1 MTRLATRLA
10 AFAFAFAAF
19 SIPAAAKQKSIT
31 SLAPA
36 LPAVQETP
44 RPDDALGVTIHRL
57 PNGLTVYLSPNK
69 GEPRVSVRVVV
80 RAGSKNDPADST
92 GMAHYLEHMLFKGTQ
107 RLGTLDY
114 VKERPHLERIRA
126 LYEDLF
132 KTKGEAARAKIYKEI
147 DAANGLASAFAVPNE
162 FDRFYRSIGA
172 EGLNAYTSDEQTVYV
187 VSIPANRLEAWAKV
201 EAERFKSPV
210 FRLFQTE
217 IETVYE
223 EKNRSMDNAER
234 ILHDEIEN
242 RLYKNH
248 PYGQQPTLGS
258 IEHLKNPSLE
268 KMYAFYERWYA
279 PNNMAIALS
288 GDFDRAKTLELIKKN
303 FGAWTPHELPKLPRW
318 ELPRPK
324 GEEKYEVKYEA
335 ELKVELAWLT
345 VPNSHPDADA
355 LEVMDMIV
363 DNAAAGLFNLRL
375 NQAQKVKSSGSY
387 PSLRNDAGS
396 WHVWALPKKGQTPEE
411 AAALL
416 IEALDALKAGDFSE
430 DDVAAVITNFEMGE
444 KARLESNDSRVGVMA
459 GSFVAVEPWERTVG
473 RLDRIRK
480 ITKADVVR
488 AAKKYLG
495 PDRIVVYRRDAKPEV
510 PKIPKPAFTH
520 IAIDPS
526 RESAFMKEVLAIPAP
541 PLEPRWLVSG
551 RDYQITATS
560 GGRLYSAKNP
570 YNDLFSLSFL
580 YERGSRT
587 ERELCAA
594 ADLLDLSGAGP
605 WSADEFKKKLFA
617 LGTSLS
623 YSCGEQDTAIHLA
636 GLDRNL
642 WPSLELMAQRFDWPN
657 IEAGTLQKMIDVELG
672 AREDEKKNPGAVHYA
687 LGQLSS
693 RGRDSS
699 VLKRLTNAEL
709 KVLSEAHLK
718 SLMRDF
724 MLYPSR
730 VAYVGN
736 RAPREIVK
744 LLDSGRRP
752 RPVSAH
758 VPLKL
763 LRPAAPRVLFTHRD
777 MVQSSVGLFSAD
789 ETFDPEHV
797 VDYQF
802 YSEYMGG
809 DMSAVIFQEVRES
822 RALAYSASGGHTGV
836 ADKGDDTQLWGRLGC
851 QADKTPEA
859 VKLMISLF
867 QDFPG
872 SEKRFRET
880 AKSIEESYR
889 TSPVPFRSIP
899 ETVIGWEDQGLAGG
913 DPGPKRFERSR
924 TFSLPELQ
932 SFAAR
937 FKTKPLTIW
946 ILGHRDRIGMEQLK
960 TLGGF
965 EEKALDALF
974 PY

>member
-1 MTRLATRLA
+1 MKTLAPLILA
-10 AFAFAFAAF
+10 V
-19 SIPAAAKQKSIT
+19 SIAVPAAAKPKAPS
-31 SLAPA
+31 SLAPTV
-36 LPAVQETP
+36 PAVQETP

-69 GEPRVSVRVVV
+69 GEPRVSARISV

-92 GMAHYLEHMLFKGTQ
+92 GMAHYLEHMLFKGTS
-107 RLGTLDY
+107 RLGTLDFE
-114 VKERPHLERIRA
+114 KERPQLERIRA

-132 KTKGEAARAKIYKEI
+132 TTKDENGRAKIYKEI
-147 DAANGLASAFAVPNE
+147 DAANGRASAFAVPNE

-172 EGLNAYTSDEQTVYV
+172 EGLNAFTSDEQTVYV

-201 EAERFKSPV
+201 EAERFKNPV

-223 EKNRSMDNAER
+223 EKNRSLDNAER
-234 ILHDEIEN
+234 ILGDEVEN

-258 IEHLKNPSLE
+258 IEHLKNPSLA
-268 KMYAFYERWYA
+268 KMYVFYDRWYA

-303 FGAWTPHELPKLPRW
+303 FGSWTPHPLPELPKW
-318 ELPRPK
+318 ELPKPK

-335 ELKVELAWLT
+335 EQKVELAWLT
-345 VPNSHPDADA
+345 VPSSHPDADA
-355 LEVMDMIV
+355 LSVLDMIV
-363 DNAAAGLFNLRL
+363 DNSAAGLFNLRL
-375 NQAQKVKSSGSY
+375 NQAQKVKASGSY
-387 PSLRNDAGS
+387 PSMRNDAGS
-396 WHVWALPKKGQTPEE
+396 WNAWALPKKGQTPEE
-411 AAALL
+411 AQALL
-416 IEALDALKAGDFSE
+416 LEAIDALKAGDFSDE
-430 DDVAAVITNFEMGE
+430 DVAAVITTFELGE
-444 KARLESNDSRVGVMA
+444 KGRLESNESRVGLMS
-459 GSFVAVEPWERTVG
+459 GSFIAVEPWERAVG
-473 RLDRIRK
+473 RLDRLRK

-488 AAKKYLG
+488 VAQKYLG

-510 PKIPKPAFTH
+510 PKIIKPSFTH

-526 RESAFMKEVLAIPAP
+526 RESSFMKEVLAIPAP

-551 RDYQITATS
+551 RDYQITPIES
-560 GGRLYSAKNP
+560 GRLYSTKNP
-570 YNDLFSLSFL
+570 YNDLFALAFY

-594 ADLLDLSGAGP
+594 VDLLDLSGAGP

-623 YSCGEQDTAIHLA
+623 YSCGEQDTAILLS

-642 WPSLELMAQRFDWPN
+642 WASLELMAQRFDWPN
-657 IEAGTLQKMIDVELG
+657 VEPGTLQKMIEVELG

-687 LGQLSS
+687 LGQLAS
-693 RGRDSS
+693 RGRDSG
-699 VLKRLTNAEL
+699 VLKRLNNAEL
-709 KVLSEAHLK
+709 KALGEGRLK
-718 SLMRDF
+718 TLIQDF
-724 MLYPSR
+724 MLHPSR
-730 VAYVGN
+730 IAYVGN
-736 RAPREIVK
+736 RAPREIGK
-744 LLDSGRRP
+744 LLDTGRRL
-752 RPVSAH
+752 RATPVR

-763 LRPAAPRVLFTHRD
+763 LRPEGPRVLFSHRD
-777 MVQSSVGLFSAD
+777 MVQAQVGLFAAD
-789 ETFDPEHV
+789 ETFEPEHV

-822 RALAYSASGGHTGV
+822 RALAYSASGGHTGT

-859 VKLMISLF
+859 VKLMTSLF

-899 ETVIGWEDQGLAGG
+899 GSVIGWEDQGLTTG
-913 DPGPKRFERSR
+913 DPGPKRFERSLKY
-924 TFSLPELQ
+924 TLPELQ

-937 FKTKPLTIW
+937 FKTKPLTVW
-946 ILGHRDRIGMEQLK
+946 VLGHRDRVGLDQLK
-960 TLGGF
+960 ALGAF
-965 EEKALDALF
+965 EEKPLDALF